1 MGMVLGNSRR
11 VVIIGLIVVGT
22 VGVLFAIL
30 PFVAEHGFVD
40 FSSFT
45 FEKKEWAP
53 YFELLL
59 LLGKMI
65 IYCSCILLIIWGLLL
80 LASKMDE
87 LLFCKNKKAA
97 DSAVVEAPKSMEPEQ
112 PNHPYNTRSKSRY
125 NKTQ

>member
-1 MGMVLGNSRR
+1 MVLVNSRR
-11 VVIIGLIVVGT
+11 IAIIGLIVVGI

-30 PFVAEHGFVD
+30 PFISEHGFVG

-65 IYCSCILLIIWGLLL
+65 IYYSCILLIIWGILL

-87 LLFCKNKKAA
+87 LRFRKNEQAA
-97 DSAVVEAPKSMEPEQ
+97 DSAVVEIPKSTEPVQ
-112 PNHPYNTRSKSRY
+112 PNHSYNTRSKSRY
-125 NKTQ
+125 SKMQ